1 MQGSIN
7 MIDNVKLQGLLPKD
21 SSLKRSDPQ
30 GSRLQDTDAQKLDD
44 IPMIKLIEVL
54 IEQRRLEELDKQL
67 DGLIASDPEQ
77 ESS

>member
-21 SSLKRSDPQ
+21 SSLKRPDPQ

-77 ESS
+77 ENS